1 MSGCPTVHEHPEFK
15 KSYDPQDKH
24 QENEVKK
31 LKRFLKSDSFASIG
45 EDLKYEL
52 APLKSFPRG
61 HKNVRC
67 LFILCQDCKK
77 EALKPK
83 CSFCE
88 TDIHTMNDAVLFHIN
103 SHESSYKKEGAKV
116 YEKYKPS

>member
-15 KSYDPQDKH
+15 KSYALQDKH

-67 LFILCQDCKK
+67 LFILCQDCKGL
-77 EALKPK
+77 ALKPK
-83 CSFCE
+83 CDFCE
-88 TDIHTMNDAVLFHIN
+88 TEVHTMKDAVLFHID
-103 SHESSYKKEGAKV
+103 SHDSAYKKEGAKV
-116 YEKYKPS
+116 SEKYKP

>member
-15 KSYDPQDKH
+15 KSFNPQDKF

-31 LKRFLKSDSFASIG
+31 LTRFLKSDSFASIG

-67 LFILCQDCKK
+67 LFILCQDCKGQ
-77 EALKPK
+77 ALKPK
-83 CSFCE
+83 CDFCE
-88 TDIHTMNDAVLFHIN
+88 TEIHTMNDAVLFHIN
-103 SHESSYKKEGAKV
+103 SHEGSYKKEGTKAF
-116 YEKYKPS
+116 EKYKP